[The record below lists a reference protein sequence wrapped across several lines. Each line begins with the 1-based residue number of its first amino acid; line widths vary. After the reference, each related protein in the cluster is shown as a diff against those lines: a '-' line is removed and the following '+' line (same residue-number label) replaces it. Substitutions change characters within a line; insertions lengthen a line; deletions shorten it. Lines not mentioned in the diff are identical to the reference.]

1 MNLLSSIEGFSA
13 ENRDEKKIKE
23 FLHQLDLC
31 WLYCSDEI
39 IKKGYA
45 FLGSVHR
52 EAKTTDEEK
61 EKLVKNFVFAMR
73 KDLISRR
80 LVKKTKLSIGD
91 YQLLRAVSLK
101 EYKEKPI
108 K

>member
-61 EKLVKNFVFAMR
+61 EKLVKNGRERIIR
-73 KDLISRR
+73 KSKIFPSKKMESISI
-80 LVKKTKLSIGD
+80 LV
-91 YQLLRAVSLK
+91 Y
-101 EYKEKPI
+101 
-108 K
+108 